1 MKSLISYLLGDTRT
15 AILAVLLLRPDEP
28 QHVRE
33 LARLTGVSPG
43 TLHRELTAL
52 ESFGVLRRNAVGRQV
67 FFTAN
72 RECPVFE
79 ELAGLVRKTAG
90 LVDATREERA
100 READPAVK
108 ELGSRLDGDNGAATV
123 QAAGARPTLH
133 SPVATYGSTSAA
145 KGAKSVS
152 EKLRISQTK
161 LAALCRK
168 YGIAKL
174 SLFGS
179 ASRNE
184 LTPES
189 DVDLMVEFSPD
200 SRTSLFDITTMQE
213 EFPAAFGGRKVDIV
227 TPEILLNPQ
236 RRDSIV
242 PDLKVIYAA

>member
-1 MKSLISYLLGDTRT
+1 MKNLISHLLGDTRT

-43 TLHRELTAL
+43 TVHRELAAL
-52 ESFGVLRRNAVGRQV
+52 ESLGVLRRNAVGRQV

-90 LVDATREERA
+90 LKGATSGRRA
-100 READPAVK
+100 RAAD
-108 ELGSRLDGDNGAATV
+108 GAIPNRV
-123 QAAGARPTLH
+123 QAAATRPTLH
-133 SPVATYGSTSAA
+133 SPVANYAA

-152 EKLRISQTK
+152 QKLRVSQVK
-161 LAALCRK
+161 LEALCRK

-189 DVDLMVEFSPD
+189 DVDLMVEFAPD
-200 SRTSLFDITTMQE
+200 SRASLLDITAMQD
-213 EFPAAFGGRKVDIV
+213 EFSGAFGGRRADIV
-227 TPEILLNPQ
+227 TPEILRNPF

-242 PDLKVIYAA
+242 PDLKLIYAA

>member
-1 MKSLISYLLGDTRT
+1 MKTLISHLLGDTRT

-52 ESFGVLRRNAVGRQV
+52 ESLGVLCRNAVGRQV

-72 RECPVFE
+72 RKCPVFE

-90 LVDATREERA
+90 LGRAT
-100 READPAVK
+100 PA
-108 ELGSRLDGDNGAATV
+108 AV
-123 QAAGARPTLH
+123 QAAATRPTLH
-133 SPVATYGSTSAA
+133 SPVATYGSTSVA

-161 LAALCRK
+161 LETLCRK
-168 YGIAKL
+168 YGVAKL

-200 SRTSLFDITTMQE
+200 SHTSLFDITTMQD
-213 EFPAAFGGRKVDIV
+213 EFSAALGGRKVDIA
-227 TPEILLNPQ
+227 TPEILRNPF

-242 PDLKVIYAA
+242 PDLKLIYAA

>member
-1 MKSLISYLLGDTRT
+1 MKNLISHLLGDTRT

-52 ESFGVLRRNAVGRQV
+52 ESLGVLRRKAVGRQV
-67 FFTAN
+67 FFAAN
-72 RECPVFE
+72 RECPVFQ

-90 LVDATREERA
+90 LEDAMLEGHA
-100 READPAVK
+100 RGANPAAN
-108 ELGSRLDGDNGAATV
+108 ELGSRPGGQDGAIPAPMQSAET
-123 QAAGARPTLH
+123 RPILH
-133 SPVATYGSTSAA
+133 SSVARYAA
-145 KGAKSVS
+145 KGTKSVS

-161 LAALCRK
+161 LEAMCRK

-200 SRTSLFDITTMQE
+200 SHASLFDITAMQD
-213 EFPAAFGGRKVDIV
+213 EFSGAFGGRRADIV
-227 TPEILLNPQ
+227 TPEILRNPF

-242 PDLKVIYAA
+242 PDLKLIYAA

>member
-1 MKSLISYLLGDTRT
+1 MKTLISHLLGDTRT

-67 FFTAN
+67 FFAAN

-90 LVDATREERA
+90 LGDAM
-100 READPAVK
+100 PA
-108 ELGSRLDGDNGAATV
+108 AV
-123 QAAGARPTLH
+123 QAVAPRPTLH
-133 SPVATYGSTSAA
+133 SPIARYAAA
-145 KGAKSVS
+145 KVAKTVS
-152 EKLRISQTK
+152 EKLRVSQIK
-161 LAALCRK
+161 LEALCRK

-179 ASRNE
+179 ASRGE

-189 DVDLMVEFSPD
+189 DVDLMVEFAPD
-200 SRTSLFDITTMQE
+200 SRTSLFDITQMQD
-213 EFPAAFGGRKVDIV
+213 EFSGALGGRKVDIA
-227 TPEILLNPQ
+227 TPEILRNPF
-236 RRDSIV
+236 RRDSIA
-242 PDLKVIYAA
+242 PDLKLIYEA